1 MKRAAL
7 ATLALAFAAASN
19 LEAQGRS
26 HLGAHLGIN
35 TDFED
40 FYIGG
45 HGTFFL
51 TRYLELY
58 PSIDV
63 YFPDDG
69 TRLGFNGDFKFL
81 IPTDKGFG
89 FYAGPG
95 LGILY
100 RSFDGDEGDVD
111 NDDTSVG
118 LNLFGGIESRR
129 GQVHP
134 FLEVRTLLHDDT
146 SFQIAFGL
154 NFTLGPHTARV
165 R

>member
-7 ATLALAFAAASN
+7 ATVFLAFAAASYA
-19 LEAQGRS
+19 EAQGRS

-40 FYIGG
+40 VYLGA

-51 TRYLELY
+51 SRYLELY
-58 PSIDV
+58 PSFDV

-69 TRLGFNGDFKFL
+69 TLLGFNGDFKFL
-81 IPTDKGFG
+81 IPTNSGFG

-100 RSFDGDEGDVD
+100 QSFDDD
-111 NDDTSVG
+111 DDTSVG

-134 FLEVRTLLHDDT
+134 FLEARTLIHDNT
-146 SFQIAFGL
+146 SFQLAFGL
-154 NFTLGPHTARV
+154 NFTLGPHTAR
-165 R
+165 

>member
-7 ATLALAFAAASN
+7 ATVLMAFAAASYA
-19 LEAQGRS
+19 EAQGRS

-40 FYIGG
+40 VYLGA
-45 HGTFFL
+45 HGTFPL
-51 TRYLELY
+51 TRRLELY
-58 PSIDV
+58 PSFDV
-63 YFPDDG
+63 YFPDNG
-69 TRLGFNGDFKFL
+69 TLLGFNGDFKFL

-89 FYAGPG
+89 FYVGPG

-100 RSFDGDEGDVD
+100 QSFDDD
-111 NDDTSVG
+111 DDTSVG

-134 FLEVRTLLHDDT
+134 YLEVRTLVHDNT
-146 SFQIAFGL
+146 SFQLAVGL
-154 NFTLGPHTARV
+154 NFTLGPHTAR
-165 R
+165 

>member
-7 ATLALAFAAASN
+7 ATVLLAFAAASHAG
-19 LEAQGRS
+19 AQGRS

-40 FYIGG
+40 FYIGA
-45 HGTFFL
+45 HGTFPL

-58 PSIDV
+58 PSFDV

-69 TRLGFNGDFKFL
+69 TLLGFNGDFKFL
-81 IPTDKGFG
+81 IPTKGNFN

-100 RSFDGDEGDVD
+100 SSFDDE
-111 NDDTSVG
+111 DDTSVG
-118 LNLFGGIESRR
+118 LNFFGGIESRR

-134 FLEVRTLLHDDT
+134 FLEVRALVHDNS
-146 SFQIAFGL
+146 SFQFAFGL
-154 NFTLGPHTARV
+154 NFTLGQHTAR
-165 R
+165 

>member
-7 ATLALAFAAASN
+7 ATVLLAFAAASYG
-19 LEAQGRS
+19 EAQGRS
-26 HLGAHLGIN
+26 HLGAHVGIN

-40 FYIGG
+40 FYLGA

-51 TRYLELY
+51 SRSLELY
-58 PSIDV
+58 PSFDV

-81 IPTDKGFG
+81 IPTKNSFG

-100 RSFDGDEGDVD
+100 RSFGDDD
-111 NDDTSVG
+111 QDDDTSVG
-118 LNLFGGIESRR
+118 LNLFGGVESRR

-134 FLEVRTLLHDDT
+134 FLEVRTLVHDDT
-146 SFQIAFGL
+146 SFQLAFGL
-154 NFTLGPHTARV
+154 NFTLGPHTARISK
-165 R
+165 